1 MSIAR
6 VPNAAM
12 IRICKAFKEDKD
24 NDGGG
29 GAYAGPS
36 GYAIR
41 TAWASLY
48 EEIGVTEE
56 LAVDGRPFHWHC
68 ISFSKALQRMATESP
83 LFTQALKQIWLRRP
97 CTAEAPFQIVF
108 YADEVTPGTLLK
120 PDNKRKIWCFYVSIK
135 ELGPSLLKH
144 EAVWIPL
151 ACLRSTIA
159 GNLSGGA
166 SEAFGVLL
174 RRMFVEED
182 VSRRGVCIHAHSF
195 VAVFF
200 FKLGLVVADADG
212 HRALWSLKG
221 AAGKLPCGMCLNVMN
236 DPDLPAGMVGLNCSD
251 PSQFRFATSADLWRK
266 ADMLHAYVGISTKAF
281 FQDLEKATGLHYQ
294 EKGVL
299 WDVALREHVPVG
311 DVFCYDPMHVLVANG
326 LAQTEVDH
334 VLAALEASGVSIND
348 VHKFMAVGWQFCR
361 VLGSERI
368 LLACFAPPRLRAF
381 RGDGHFRTQASEML
395 VLFPVL
401 CNFMST
407 VIRSA
412 GTLDLQVDSFE
423 ALARVL
429 YLSRLGK
436 EGTRAEAE
444 LASAIEQHSLLSK
457 RAYGADVKPKAHFIH
472 HLPLQLKSHGFL
484 LDCFVGERKHRGV
497 KQIAGNVLN
506 TKVFEQSVILPF
518 IGQQFADLE
527 SRLADGLLK
536 PSPCQELMQE
546 LDVKSAY
553 VDKQLRFQGTD
564 LFRHDLL
571 HINGSFVM
579 AQCFVEA
586 DGSFFVLGQPHR
598 KLSDSGLAVSLQPLV
613 DELVL
618 EPLKAGQ
625 WHFMAAWREASAGGI
640 VALRG

>member
-266 ADMLHAYVGISTKAF
+266 ADMLHAYVGISTKAM
-281 FQDLEKATGLHYQ
+281 FQDLQKATGLHYQ
-294 EKGVL
+294 EQGVL

-361 VLGSERI
+361 VLGSDGVRPSDRALGPPQGKKKGGSNPGGRETRI
-368 LLACFAPPRLRAF
+368 QLSTTVTGSAVAQAPRGPGRCSTGGMAFEETAPPTRVGLEEWHPSPNERHLATAAQPLIIVYDCTDHAARA
-381 RGDGHFRTQASEML
+381 DAY
-395 VLFPVL
+395 
-401 CNFMST
+401 C
-407 VIRSA
+407 
-412 GTLDLQVDSFE
+412 
-423 ALARVL
+423 
-429 YLSRLGK
+429 
-436 EGTRAEAE
+436 RAEA
-444 LASAIEQHSLLSK
+444 S
-457 RAYGADVKPKAHFIH
+457 V
-472 HLPLQLKSHGFL
+472 FL
-484 LDCFVGERKHRGV
+484 RGV
-497 KQIAGNVLN
+497 ISGGEPSEESLRRGSQEAVRCKNCH
-506 TKVFEQSVILPF
+506 
-518 IGQQFADLE
+518 GQ
-527 SRLADGLLK
+527 RL
-536 PSPCQELMQE
+536 
-546 LDVKSAY
+546 
-553 VDKQLRFQGTD
+553 
-564 LFRHDLL
+564 
-571 HINGSFVM
+571 GS
-579 AQCFVEA
+579 
-586 DGSFFVLGQPHR
+586 
-598 KLSDSGLAVSLQPLV
+598 
-613 DELVL
+613 
-618 EPLKAGQ
+618 
-625 WHFMAAWREASAGGI
+625 
-640 VALRG
+640 